1 MNPSHDD
8 KSTPLDP
15 AIENELYGM
24 LARLCDGDLLASERD
39 RMNEILNEHAT
50 ARRLYLRYMAL
61 HGLLAIGA
69 GGPIGCSVADT
80 QLAVERQA
88 ITRFSEGVVS
98 RTDVSVCAEPLP
110 RKRRLRYALQWIA
123 AVSAVLLVAA
133 AFWHAPRI
141 AKDGAENTIG
151 DLAGKPAGERQAS
164 RELQQLV
171 AEVTFV
177 SDTPLWQNPNGSY
190 AVASHVR
197 SGQTLALERGQI
209 ELTYESGAKLMLTGP
224 TEFLVERKG
233 GKLRRGELVAR
244 VPQAGHGFTIE
255 TPYGKVIDLGTEF
268 GVVVDDFGVSQVS
281 VFEGKVETLPLGKSG
296 QAGDL
301 IELTS
306 GRAIQWTE
314 QSVTPIAIHGK
325 RYPVTPVTSKPQS
338 SQRAIGSSIN
348 ADFRKYSPAREQWTM
363 LGDVKQSDQ
372 GLRLG
377 GDPLVGRRPY
387 LLSTRE
393 FDPAQ
398 GAVNIVCDVRFE
410 NVRDAEHASLAILT
424 RSSNKQ
430 SKPNLP
436 WSDMLARSFR
446 CRFGTK
452 PASGEGVLEAG
463 TKFEA
468 DREITNISWGGFARP
483 QPNTLYRLEMRDDGL
498 NVTFTVSLVAN
509 PAIRKSITCRSLF
522 RGDENF
528 VAFEGSDA
536 GTAIIERLA
545 ISQETFA
552 FEDAPSLAAVDL
564 GSSKQAATKKDTA
577 QQLLELAPR
586 NAEVVL
592 QDDFGGESLDSTRW
606 ATLGNIKLHDG
617 RVQLGT
623 LNVDAN
629 IDTWRPRPYLLTRD
643 HFDTA
648 HGALTVSGQITFAEN
663 FLHGYGGSFAVMTRA
678 DGTYGGGPTWE
689 RSVLRQGIRFNFWP
703 AAYGFDHSLEIH
715 ERSNPNA
722 ISLLTSAG
730 LNISP
735 QSRSYL
741 FKATDDGHTAT
752 LTLLDPD
759 QPQFSKTITHST
771 SMNRGSSG
779 VIAFESCWNSP
790 VELDNIRVYQ
800 VKSPPPE
807 TGAQKP

>member
-1 MNPSHDD
+1 MNPCHDD
-8 KSTPLDP
+8 NLTPLDP

-24 LARLCDGDLLASERD
+24 LARLCDGDLPASERD

-50 ARRLYLRYMAL
+50 ARRLYLQYMAL

-69 GGPIGCSVADT
+69 GGPVGCSVADT

-98 RTDVSVCAEPLP
+98 QPDVSGCAEPSP
-110 RKRRLRYALQWIA
+110 RKYRLRLALQWIA
-123 AVSAVLLVAA
+123 AVSAVLLVVA
-133 AFWHAPRI
+133 AFWQRPRV
-141 AKDGAENTIG
+141 AGDSTENKMA
-151 DLAGKPAGERQAS
+151 DLPGTSAS
-164 RELQQLV
+164 EHQGGSELQQLV

-177 SDTPLWQNPNGSY
+177 SDAPLWQNPNGSY

-197 SGQTLALERGQI
+197 SEQTLALERGQI

-224 TEFLVERKG
+224 TEFLVAPKG

-255 TPYGKVIDLGTEF
+255 TPHGKVIDLGTEF

-281 VFEGKVETLPLGKSG
+281 VFEGKVETLPLGKLG

-325 RYPVTPVTSKPQS
+325 RYPVTPVTSTSTFAPRMMGS
-338 SQRAIGSSIN
+338 AIN
-348 ADFRKYSPAREQWTM
+348 VDFRKSPPAPEQWTM
-363 LGDVKQSDQ
+363 LGDVKQSDE

-377 GDPLVGRRPY
+377 SDPLVGRRPY

-393 FDPAQ
+393 FNPAQ

-410 NVRDAEHASLAILT
+410 NARDAERASLAILT

-452 PASGEGVLEAG
+452 AASGEGVLEAG

-509 PAIRKSITCRSLF
+509 PAIRKSIICRSLF

-545 ISQETFA
+545 ISQETSSR
-552 FEDAPSLAAVDL
+552 EDASSLAEVDL
-564 GSSKQAATKKDTA
+564 VPSKQFALKKDIT
-577 QQLLELAPR
+577 QQLLELVPQ

-592 QDDFGGESLDSTRW
+592 QDDFGGDSLDAKRW
-606 ATLGNIKLHDG
+606 DTLGNIQLHDG

-623 LNVDAN
+623 LNADAN

-643 HFDTA
+643 HFDPA
-648 HGALTVSGQITFAEN
+648 RGALTVLGQLTFAEN

-678 DGTYGGGPTWE
+678 DSTYGGGPTWE

-741 FKATDDGHTAT
+741 FKATDDGQSAT
-752 LTLLDPD
+752 LTLIDPD
-759 QPQFSKTITHST
+759 QPQISKTITHST
-771 SMNRGSSG
+771 TMKSGSSG

-790 VELDNIRVYQ
+790 VQLDNIRIYQ
-800 VKSPPPE
+800 AKSPPPE
-807 TGAQKP
+807 TDTQKP